1 MQVVITPRAW
11 FKEIKPLLSDSTEL
25 TVLSCHPHCPVLSP
39 SVPCHVTLTALSCHP
54 HCPVMSPS
62 LPCHVTPYCSALP
75 PIVLYRLHSVTPYC
89 NVSLAPYLTPYC
101 TVSCA
106 PYVSYHRVDELSS
119 IFMLRRYFYF
129 FTMRLLLLFLHCAIV
144 TFISSLCDC
153 HFYFFIVRLSL
164 LFLHCAIVTFI
175 FSLCDC
181 RGPIHCSELKALAV
195 VA

>member
-1 MQVVITPRAW
+1 
-11 FKEIKPLLSDSTEL
+11 
-25 TVLSCHPHCPVLSP
+25 
-39 SVPCHVTLTALSCHP
+39 
-54 HCPVMSPS
+54 MSPS

-75 PIVLYRLHSVTPYC
+75 PIVLYRLHSVTPSC

-153 HFYFFIVRLSL
+153 HFYFFTVRLSRSDSL
-164 LFLHCAIVTFI
+164 LRAQSLSSGCLSKTCVCLFLFQDFFQNVFGCGLGAQ
-175 FSLCDC
+175 S
-181 RGPIHCSELKALAV
+181 KAFHGTLAGFCFV
-195 VA
+195 